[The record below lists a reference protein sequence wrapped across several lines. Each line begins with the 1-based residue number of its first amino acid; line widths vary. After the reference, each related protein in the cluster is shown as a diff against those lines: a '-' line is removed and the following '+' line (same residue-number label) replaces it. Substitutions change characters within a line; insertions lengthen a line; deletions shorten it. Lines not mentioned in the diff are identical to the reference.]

1 MSLSASSCFANA
13 DALSTG
19 SVTRS
24 HAVEILNA
32 GLFSVLARPALL
44 RLLRIED
51 NALVVGDHGRFALP
65 LSDQGG
71 RLFLVSIGKAALDMA
86 LAFETVVGVERIERG
101 IAVGI
106 NDQALGDSQLRRTV
120 YYQGTHPLPSA
131 QNLRATDAL
140 LGMLHDIAPTERDLV
155 VFLVS
160 GGASALVERPRCSFE
175 QLTAIN
181 RHLLRCGTDIHET
194 NAVRKHL
201 STTKGG
207 QLALRALP
215 ARVLSLIVSDVLGN
229 DISVVSS
236 GPTALDRTTLA
247 DVHRIC
253 EKYDV
258 HTAATGGAV
267 ASVDEFM
274 RQFAFAET
282 PKDAALFDA
291 KVTNIVLL
299 SNVVAV
305 EAMSAKAR
313 AFGYDVESR
322 GVVMRGEA
330 RQVGQELAS
339 QVRRGVAIIGAGET
353 TVTVRGNGRGGRN
366 QELALGAVS
375 HFAAPGVVASLGT
388 DGNDNGYVAGGL
400 VDNRT
405 PANGAAEHL
414 SGNDSTTFFELLAP
428 TQECRILVPNASTGT
443 NVADLFLA
451 LGEIETE

>member
-1 MSLSASSCFANA
+1 MTRAH
-13 DALSTG
+13 
-19 SVTRS
+19 SVD
-24 HAVEILNA
+24 ILNA
-32 GLFSVLARPALL
+32 GLSSVLTRPALL
-44 RLLRIED
+44 RLLTVE
-51 NALVVGDHGRFALP
+51 NATTLVVGEHGRFALP
-65 LSDQGG
+65 NRNESG
-71 RLFLVSIGKAALDMA
+71 RLFLISIGKAALDMA
-86 LAFETVVGVERIERG
+86 VAFESVVGAAQIERG

-106 NDQALGDSQLRRTV
+106 NDQSAGDAQLQRTV
-120 YYQGTHPLPSA
+120 YFQGTHPLPSA
-131 QNLRATDAL
+131 ANLRNTDAL
-140 LGMLHDIAPTERDLV
+140 LAMMQDIAPTERDLV

-160 GGASALVERPRCSFE
+160 GGASALIERPRCSFD

-181 RHLLRCGTDIHET
+181 RHLLRCGSDIHET

-253 EKYDV
+253 EKYDI
-258 HTAATGGAV
+258 HTAVTNGAITT
-267 ASVDEFM
+267 VDEFM
-274 RQFAFAET
+274 RQFGFAET

-291 KVTNIVLL
+291 RVTNIVLL

-305 EAMSAKAR
+305 DAMSARAR
-313 AFGYDVESR
+313 ALGYTVESR
-322 GVVMRGEA
+322 GVLMRGEA
-330 RQVGQELAS
+330 REVGQQLAS
-339 QVRRGVAIIGAGET
+339 QVRAGVAIIGAGET
-353 TVTVRGNGRGGRN
+353 TVTVRGSGRGGRN

-388 DGNDNGYVAGGL
+388 DGADNGYVAGAL
-400 VDNRT
+400 VDERT
-405 PANGAAEHL
+405 PTDGAEEHL
-414 SGNDSTTFFELLAP
+414 ARNDSTTFFEQHAA
-428 TQECRILVPNASTGT
+428 TQECRILVANASTGT

-451 LGEIETE
+451 IGQL